1 MADNLFIQVIARLNK
16 ALSKSKIQADIKDIE
31 KTPFYVRL
39 TGRLNKSLTRKNIKS
54 DAQNAARNV
63 NIDINARISERD
75 LQRSLNE
82 ARQNLENSIQNNP
95 IDIPVNVDV
104 DTEGIQHGQQQV
116 ERQAKGFRGILG
128 DYLGAQ
134 VIFNKITEAIKK
146 AVNKVEELN
155 KAQTDLQI
163 VTQKSTSE
171 MKYLMQDY
179 NQLAKDMS
187 STTLNI
193 TESADQWLRQG
204 KFISETNELIQD
216 SVILSKIGKIESA
229 KATEY
234 LTSAM
239 NGFHVS
245 SENVIEIIDKLSA
258 VDLNAAVSSGG
269 LAEAM
274 SKCSNSANIAGIS
287 MDSLIGYI
295 GTVAEVTQKSDSVI
309 GESFK
314 TIMARMGKIKLN
326 DWIDEDGTDISGE
339 INDVE
344 KTLGKFGISLRESA
358 TEFRNFE
365 NVIYDVG
372 KAWNQ
377 FSSVDK
383 NAIAN
388 AFGGVYQREN
398 VLTLF
403 ENFDRALEL
412 TKVSANSAGTAMER
426 FSIYEQSLEAATNRL
441 TASLEG
447 LAYNTIDSD
456 FITGLTNATAGIVE
470 IIDTTQLLKT
480 GLTAGIFTGVISGL
494 VALGAKMVAVKNNVT
509 LFTQAMNIS
518 RSTSTMTANQYATLR
533 TLVNGLTESQLRLV
547 LSSKQ
552 LTEAQK
558 LELMQ
563 EAGIEPARQRQLL
576 QTWNLTNATNAQ
588 TAATFSLRGAWE
600 GLKASIAAHPIGL
613 IVTALTL
620 ATTAITALQRKQE
633 ELRESISETAE
644 KAKEQT
650 DNLNDLINSYEK
662 FADKVS
668 YTTEEKEQLKSIQ
681 DKLSESY
688 HTEVDDIDLVNGKY
702 DEQIAKLKELKKEK
716 LADAE
721 LSLIAER
728 EQAAKDSG
736 YENLANKSFNISA
749 EQFNSEDDYNNI
761 IQALEDRV
769 KGFTK
774 DISLIEK
781 GLGFDAEINL
791 FSGDAE
797 YRIAEIKE
805 AMNILNEYG
814 YANIGLYSELNELL
828 SEYQGYVD
836 TENEAVANLA
846 DNIFQQYELENPYN
860 EVGQDSYLAWKDGL
874 LSMAG
879 DDADLKGALLNLA
892 EKQFPDYEKHFENR
906 EIANKMF
913 VNRSKNTK
921 PISDFLNE
929 LSDEDLAIA
938 IQIPNLFH
946 NGLDGASKLIED
958 WKKDPKN
965 KIDAD
970 VDTSSLEELQGT
982 YEELSKSASNYSK
995 NQKILTS
1002 ALEEQEKHGQ
1012 LSASTIQELTEA
1024 GYAQAL
1030 ITDKETG
1037 AVTLNVNAYNRLNK
1051 AKKESI
1057 ILEAEQQKS
1066 ELEEKFKDE
1075 EKAIDDLTK
1084 EMQYANAERRAAI
1097 VLEMQQHG
1105 LTMSDIAEEMSKLDG
1120 MVASLSAPEFDNGGS
1135 SDDWKT
1141 EAESKIAEIQH
1152 LEAMGEIIHEE
1163 YINRLD
1169 AINQKYY
1176 ANNEKYLDDFNKY
1189 EEEIYKARKEN
1200 EQDLFEQKIENYEK
1214 LADKALDDKI
1224 TDFTS
1229 EATDNLKKFNE
1240 EMQKTYGLGN
1250 VDLTKRPKVSAET
1263 MRKAGYEASDGETA
1277 TVYSSFELLWQ
1288 GDEENGEYVAV
1299 HYTPILPD
1307 GTVLDEDTLRD
1318 YLYHTLE
1325 GSQDVLSAD
1334 NLGIVLKVDTGL
1346 DISEDDMK
1354 SLETDNYTQHIQDV
1368 INACD
1373 EWDIALHEVQEQWM
1387 ELDNAVEAGSDV
1399 TKFDYARSQIN
1410 SAIEETEKRIAEL
1423 KASGRQDVDDEIKEL
1438 EESLEG
1444 LHDSLDKINDSE
1456 IDFHVDKMNERIDG
1470 LERTAEKISETSM
1483 LPDGTVLSTQE
1494 KFREIA
1500 AVYTEA
1506 RYAIEDEI
1514 NRIVQTGVE
1523 GHEDTLKELE
1533 EQSEA
1538 YAKEIENNFKDAVE
1552 AEKDFW
1558 EKAKDASNS
1567 YYDEQ
1572 IDKVKEQQEASEKA
1586 VDAEIDAVQ
1595 AKIDAL
1601 KKVNDEKQQEY
1612 DIEKAKQDLEKA
1624 SQRTRMVIGSD
1635 GRIEYRA
1642 DEEAVKEAQKNLD
1655 DLLLEKQINHLENQK
1670 SVLEEMRDKES
1681 ESYDTLIADIEAQKE
1696 QDEKQFDSLL
1706 QYLDNYLNP
1715 TGDTSNADVWSAI
1728 AKSEGG
1734 SFQNGKFVDKDGKSY
1749 SIDELT
1755 AKYQKQIKSD
1765 NESEKPKDNDKGKD
1779 KNARLN
1785 ASYNRDDVHFAQGS
1799 TNNAAQTKQNEK
1811 IIGGVE
1817 LIEKFLTKMSKK
1829 PDIVKEIVDNLNNN
1843 RVDPRLYNIMF
1854 SSSRQPTQDSLRQ
1867 FEGQYRIDPNSYEVA
1882 NKNDTVTSTFSGD
1895 IVINNPVG
1903 DSYDLA
1909 KELKMNLP
1917 NAMQQELYSNLK
1929 KY

>member
-16 ALSKSKIQADIKDIE
+16 ALSKAKIQADIKNIE

-104 DTEGIQHGQQQV
+104 DTEGMQQGQQQI
-116 ERQAKGFRGILG
+116 ERQARGFRGILR

-134 VIFNKITEAIKK
+134 AIFNKVTEATKK
-146 AVNKVEELN
+146 AVGEVEELN

-163 VTQKSTSE
+163 VTQKSASE
-171 MKYLMQDY
+171 MKALMQNY

-187 STTLNI
+187 STTLDI
-193 TESADQWLRQG
+193 VESADQWLRQG
-204 KFISETNELIQD
+204 KSISETNELIQD
-216 SVILSKIGKIESA
+216 SVILSKIGQIESA
-229 KATEY
+229 EATEY

-239 NGFHVS
+239 NGFHVA
-245 SENVIEIIDKLSA
+245 SENAIGIIDKLSA

-274 SKCSNSANIAGIS
+274 SKCSNSANIAGVS

-344 KTLGKFGISLRESA
+344 KTLGKFGISLRENA

-412 TKVSANSAGTAMER
+412 TEVSANSAGTAIEK

-447 LAYNTIDSD
+447 LAYNTIDSE
-456 FITGLTNATAGIVE
+456 FLTGLTNATAGIVE
-470 IIDTTQLLKT
+470 FIDKTQLLKT

-494 VALGAKMVAVKNNVT
+494 VALGTKMVAVKNNVVQ
-509 LFTQAMNIS
+509 FSQAMNLS
-518 RSTSTMTANQYATLR
+518 RSSTAVAGTQYVALR
-533 TLVNGLTESQLRLV
+533 SSVGGLTEAQLRLV
-547 LSSKQ
+547 LSNKALNEQ
-552 LTEAQK
+552 QRLD
-558 LELMQ
+558 LMQ
-563 EAGIEPARQRQLL
+563 AAGIEQSRQRQLL

-600 GLKASIAAHPIGL
+600 GLKASLISNPIGL

-620 ATTAITALQRKQE
+620 ATTAIMKFNQKQE
-633 ELRESISETAE
+633 EARQEIKDTANKTKELTDNINSLYQAYSDMKIGVDNGTNSKEELTDATNDLLKALGYESDAIDDLIDKYGTLDIAINQTIADKLKNSLPDLANALKVEQDELLGIGKKGVDGLSQGFGIKINDENAE
-644 KAKEQT
+644 LIDFIKSFNKNNGAPFRIFNEGGKFRLFSDDVNSTEGLKEQLDT
-650 DNLNDLINSYEK
+650 LNLLRNALFEEYGAEGVQNIDLYNDLTDRINVLTPAIEEYTAAQDNLNKTAAQAQIIQSLIG
-662 FADKVS
+662 
-668 YTTEEKEQLKSIQ
+668 KEIPKTVDEYRAYRQEMINTAK
-681 DKLSESY
+681 ESGLF
-688 HTEVDDIDLVNGKY
+688 VGSQDDIVSAIDNTLASMN
-702 DEQIAKLKELKKEK
+702 EFEK
-716 LADAE
+716 
-721 LSLIAER
+721 IQKR
-728 EQAAKDSG
+728 TN
-736 YENLANKSFNISA
+736 NLN
-749 EQFNSEDDYNNI
+749 
-761 IQALEDRV
+761 
-769 KGFTK
+769 T
-774 DISLIEK
+774 
-781 GLGFDAEINL
+781 
-791 FSGDAE
+791 
-797 YRIAEIKE
+797 
-805 AMNILNEYG
+805 
-814 YANIGLYSELNELL
+814 
-828 SEYQGYVD
+828 
-836 TENEAVANLA
+836 
-846 DNIFQQYELENPYN
+846 
-860 EVGQDSYLAWKDGL
+860 
-874 LSMAG
+874 
-879 DDADLKGALLNLA
+879 
-892 EKQFPDYEKHFENR
+892 
-906 EIANKMF
+906 ANKMF
-913 VNRSKNTK
+913 TDKLKNAK
-921 PISDFLNE
+921 PVSDYLNS

-938 IQIPNLFH
+938 IQIPNLFQ

-970 VDTSSLEELQGT
+970 VDTSSLEELKEA

-995 NQKILTS
+995 NQKTLAS

-1030 ITDKETG
+1030 VTEKETG
-1037 AVTLNVNAYNRLNK
+1037 KVTLNVNAYNRLNK
-1051 AKKESI
+1051 AKKESL

-1075 EKAIDDLTK
+1075 EKAISDLIA
-1084 EMQYANAERRAAI
+1084 EMQYANAERRTAI
-1097 VLEMQQHG
+1097 ALEMQQHG

-1120 MVASLSAPEFDNGGS
+1120 MVASLSAPEFDTDKGDS

-1152 LEAMGEIIHEE
+1152 LEAMGEINHDE
-1163 YINRLD
+1163 YINRLEEL
-1169 AINQKYY
+1169 NQKYY
-1176 ANNEKYLDDFNKY
+1176 ANNTKYLDDFNKY

-1200 EQDLFEQKIENYEK
+1200 EQDLFEQKIENYET

-1224 TDFTS
+1224 TDFVPK
-1229 EATDNLKKFNE
+1229 ATAKLKEFNE

-1263 MRKAGYEASDGETA
+1263 MRKAGYESSDGETA

-1307 GTVLDEDTLRD
+1307 GTVLDEDALRN
-1318 YLYHTLE
+1318 YLYNTLE

-1368 INACD
+1368 IKACD

-1387 ELDNAVEAGSDV
+1387 ELDNAAEAGSDI

-1410 SAIEETEKRIAEL
+1410 AAIEETEKRIAEL

-1438 EESLEG
+1438 QKDLEG
-1444 LHDSLDKINDSE
+1444 LYDSLDKINDSE
-1456 IDFHVDKMNERIDG
+1456 IDFDVDKMNERIDG
-1470 LERTAEKISETSM
+1470 LEKTAEKISETSM
-1483 LPDGTVLSTQE
+1483 LPDGTKLSTQE

-1500 AVYTEA
+1500 AIYTEA

-1514 NRIVQTGVE
+1514 NRIVQAGVE

-1538 YAKEIENNFKDAVE
+1538 YTKEIENNFKDAVE

-1558 EKAKDASNS
+1558 EKAKDASNA

-1586 VDAEIDAVQ
+1586 ADAEIDAVQ

-1612 DIEKAKQDLEKA
+1612 ELEEKKQNLEKA
-1624 SQRTRMVIGSD
+1624 SQKTRMVIGSD

-1642 DEEAVKEAQKNLD
+1642 DDEAVREAQKSLD
-1655 DLLLEKQINHLENQK
+1655 DLLLEKQVNSLENQK
-1670 SVLEEMRDKES
+1670 TVLEEMRDKES
-1681 ESYDTLIADIEAQKE
+1681 ESYDTLIADIESQKE
-1696 QDEKQFDSLL
+1696 QDERQFDSLL

-1728 AKSEGG
+1728 AKVEGG
-1734 SFQNGKFVDKDGKSY
+1734 SFQNGKFVDKDGKLY
-1749 SIDELT
+1749 SISELT
-1755 AKYQKQIKSD
+1755 AKYQKQIEAD
-1765 NESEKPKDNDKGKD
+1765 NESEKPEDNDKGKD
-1779 KNARLN
+1779 KNAGLN
-1785 ASYNRDDVHFAQGS
+1785 ASYSRDDVKIGHGNINQEIAIVEKMLGLKPGDLNKVGKSILASTQYINPLATQLKES
-1799 TNNAAQTKQNEK
+1799 LNNTVATATNN
-1811 IIGGVE
+1811 
-1817 LIEKFLTKMSKK
+1817 
-1829 PDIVKEIVDNLNNN
+1829 IVNNN
-1843 RVDPRLYNIMF
+1843 TTPVNLSI
-1854 SSSRQPTQDSLRQ
+1854 
-1867 FEGQYRIDPNSYEVA
+1867 
-1882 NKNDTVTSTFSGD
+1882 GD
-1895 IVINNPVG
+1895 IVINKPVSNV
-1903 DSYDLA
+1903 DDLA
-1909 KELKMNLP
+1909 KQIELNLP
-1917 NAMQQELYSNLK
+1917 NVIDQRIYTNIKMY
-1929 KY
+1929 

>member
-16 ALSKSKIQADIKDIE
+16 ALSKAKIQADIKDIE
-31 KTPFYVRL
+31 KTPFYVRF
-39 TGRLNKSLTRKNIKS
+39 TGRLNKSLTRKNIER

-63 NIDINARISERD
+63 NIDVNARISERE
-75 LQRSLNE
+75 LQRSLDE
-82 ARQNLENSIQNNP
+82 ARQNLETSVQNNP
-95 IDIPVNVDV
+95 IEIPVDV
-104 DTEGIQHGQQQV
+104 NTDGIQQGQQQV
-116 ERQAKGFRGILG
+116 ERQARGFRGILG

-134 VIFNKITEAIKK
+134 AIFSKITEAIKK
-146 AVNKVEELN
+146 AVDEIEALN

-163 VTQKSTSE
+163 VTQKSASE
-171 MKYLMQDY
+171 MKVLMQDY

-187 STTLNI
+187 STTLYI
-193 TESADQWLRQG
+193 VESADQWLRQG
-204 KFISETNELIQD
+204 KSISETNELIQD
-216 SVILSKIGKIESA
+216 SVILSKIGQIESA
-229 KATEY
+229 EATEY

-239 NGFHVS
+239 NGFHVA
-245 SENVIEIIDKLSA
+245 SENVIGIIDKLSA

-274 SKCSNSANIAGIS
+274 SKCSNSANIAGVS

-358 TEFRNFE
+358 TAFRNFE
-365 NVIYDVG
+365 DVIYDVG

-412 TKVSANSAGTAMER
+412 TEVSANSAGTAMEK
-426 FSIYEQSLEAATNRL
+426 FSIYEQSLESATNRL

-447 LAYNTIDSD
+447 LAYNTIDSE
-456 FITGLTNATAGIVE
+456 FLTGLTNATAGIVE
-470 IIDTTQLLKT
+470 FIDKTQLLKT

-494 VALGAKMVAVKNNVT
+494 VALGTKMVAVKNNVT
-509 LFTQAMNIS
+509 QFTQAMNLS
-518 RSTSTMTANQYATLR
+518 RSSTAIAGTQYNL
-533 TLVNGLTESQLRLV
+533 LLNSVNGLTEAQLRLV
-547 LSSKQ
+547 LSSRQ
-552 LTEAQK
+552 LTESQR
-558 LELMQ
+558 LEIMQ

-576 QTWNLTNATNAQ
+576 QTWSLTNATNAQ
-588 TAATFSLRGAWE
+588 TTATFSLRGAWE
-600 GLKASIAAHPIGL
+600 GLKASLISHPIGL

-633 ELRESISETAE
+633 KLRQSISEAAE

-650 DNLNDLINSYEK
+650 DNLNDLIKSYEK

-702 DEQIAKLKELKKEK
+702 DEEIEKLRQLKKEK

-728 EQAAKDSG
+728 EQAAREGRYD
-736 YENLANKSFNISA
+736 NLKNKSFNISA

-761 IQALEDRV
+761 IKTLEDRV
-769 KGFTK
+769 EGFTK

-791 FSGDAE
+791 YSGNAE

-805 AMNILNEYG
+805 AMNVLKEYG

-828 SEYQGYVD
+828 SEYQGFVD
-836 TENEAVANLA
+836 TENEAISNLA
-846 DNIFQQYELENPYN
+846 ENMFQQYELDNPYN
-860 EVGQDSYLAWKDGL
+860 EVGRDSYLAWKDGL
-874 LSMAG
+874 LSSAG
-879 DDADLKGALLNLA
+879 DDKDLRSALSNLA
-892 EKQFPDYEKHFENR
+892 AQQFPDYEKYFENR
-906 EIANKMF
+906 ETANKIF
-913 VNRSKNTK
+913 VNRLKDTK

-938 IQIPNLFH
+938 IQIPKLFQ
-946 NGLDGASKLIED
+946 NGLDGASKLIEE
-958 WKKDPKN
+958 WKSDPNN

-970 VDTSSLEELQGT
+970 VDTSSLEELKET
-982 YEELSKSASNYSK
+982 YDGLSDSVTNYSK
-995 NQKILTS
+995 NQKTLTS
-1002 ALEEQEKHGQ
+1002 VLEDQEKHGQ
-1012 LSASTIQELTEA
+1012 LSASTIQELVDA

-1030 ITDKETG
+1030 VTDKETSK
-1037 AVTLNVNAYNRLNK
+1037 VTLNVNAYKRLNK

-1075 EKAIDDLTK
+1075 EKAISDLVA
-1084 EMQYANAERRAAI
+1084 EMQYANAERRTAI
-1097 VLEMQQHG
+1097 ALEMQQHG
-1105 LTMSDIAEEMSKLDG
+1105 LTMSDIAEEMSKIDG
-1120 MVASLSAPEFDNGGS
+1120 MVASLSAPEFDTGLGDS
-1135 SDDWKT
+1135 SKPTQVINYEKWVAQQ
-1141 EAESKIAEIQH
+1141 EHEI
-1152 LEAMGEIIHEE
+1152 AMGRLKEDEAYYSEKLKCAEE
-1163 YINRLD
+1163 AYKGLAD
-1169 AINQKYY
+1169 
-1176 ANNEKYLDDFNKY
+1176 Y
-1189 EEEIYKARKEN
+1189 EQDLWKVREEAYEWRKKN
-1200 EQDLFEQKIENYEK
+1200 EQDLFDEKLENLDK
-1214 LADKALDDKI
+1214 LADK
-1224 TDFTS
+1224 
-1229 EATDNLKKFNE
+1229 
-1240 EMQKTYGLGN
+1240 
-1250 VDLTKRPKVSAET
+1250 
-1263 MRKAGYEASDGETA
+1263 
-1277 TVYSSFELLWQ
+1277 
-1288 GDEENGEYVAV
+1288 
-1299 HYTPILPD
+1299 
-1307 GTVLDEDTLRD
+1307 
-1318 YLYHTLE
+1318 
-1325 GSQDVLSAD
+1325 
-1334 NLGIVLKVDTGL
+1334 
-1346 DISEDDMK
+1346 
-1354 SLETDNYTQHIQDV
+1354 SLEANDF
-1368 INACD
+1368 
-1373 EWDIALHEVQEQWM
+1373 E
-1387 ELDNAVEAGSDV
+1387 G
-1399 TKFDYARSQIN
+1399 ARN
-1410 SAIEETEKRIAEL
+1410 SVNTEITETENRIVAL
-1423 KASGRQDVDDEIKEL
+1423 KTSGRQDVDDEIKEL
-1438 EESLEG
+1438 EESLKG

-1456 IDFHVDKMNERIDG
+1456 IDFDVDKMNEHIDG
-1470 LERTAEKISETSM
+1470 LEKTAEKISETSM
-1483 LPDGTVLSTQE
+1483 LPDGTKLSTQE

-1514 NRIVQTGVE
+1514 NRIVQAGVE
-1523 GHEDTLKELE
+1523 GHEDVLKELE
-1533 EQSEA
+1533 EQSET
-1538 YAKEIENNFKDAVE
+1538 YTKEIENNFKDAVE

-1558 EKAKDASNS
+1558 EKAKDKSNA

-1586 VDAEIDAVQ
+1586 ADAEIDAVQ

-1624 SQRTRMVIGSD
+1624 SQRTRMVYGSD

-1642 DEEAVKEAQKNLD
+1642 DDEAIKEAQKSLD
-1655 DLLLEKQINHLENQK
+1655 DLLLEKQVNSLENQK
-1670 SVLEEMRDKES
+1670 SVLEQMRDKES
-1681 ESYDTLIADIEAQKE
+1681 ESYDTLIADIESQKE
-1696 QDEKQFDSLL
+1696 QDERQFDSLL

-1728 AKSEGG
+1728 AKIEGATFE
-1734 SFQNGKFVDKDGKSY
+1734 SGKWYDKDGKVIDIDGLY
-1749 SIDELT
+1749 SVLE
-1755 AKYQKQIKSD
+1755 
-1765 NESEKPKDNDKGKD
+1765 KD
-1779 KNARLN
+1779 KEEKTTP
-1785 ASYNRDDVHFAQGS
+1785 DVGNSRVA
-1799 TNNAAQTKQNEK
+1799 NEPSK
-1811 IIGGVE
+1811 VSSGAE
-1817 LIEKFLTKMSKK
+1817 LIEKLLTKMGAK
-1829 PDIVKEIVDNLNNN
+1829 PDIIKGIVDNLNNN

-1854 SSSRQPTQDSLRQ
+1854 NSTQQPTQDALRQ
-1867 FEGQYRIDPNSYEVA
+1867 FEGQYHIDPNSYEVA
-1882 NKNDTVTSTFSGD
+1882 NKNTTVSPVFNGD
-1895 IVINNPVG
+1895 IVVNNPVG
-1903 DSYDLA
+1903 NSDDLA
-1909 KELKMNLP
+1909 RELMMNLA
-1917 NAMQQELYSNLK
+1917 NAIERKTYSNLK
-1929 KY
+1929 KF